1 MQQLRKPRNMT
12 IGIELASKNERVD
25 MFDQAGVAAE

>member
-1 MQQLRKPRNMT
+1 MT
-12 IGIELASKNERVD
+12 IGIELASKNDGLD

>member
-1 MQQLRKPRNMT
+1 MQQFRQPRNMT
-12 IGIELASKNERVD
+12 IGIELASKNDGLD

>member
-1 MQQLRKPRNMT
+1 MEQLRQARKKMTGIDPAARND
-12 IGIELASKNERVD
+12 GVD